1 MPGTADPIVL
11 ELRPD
16 NRWIAPAAPAFR
28 GEVPAAG
35 VMLGLPCHGG
45 LLTTATLRGLL
56 DCQRTCLALGLPFTC
71 LTISNESLV
80 QRARN
85 AIVAHFLA
93 STHAQLLFIDADIG
107 FGAAGVLRLLAQG
120 RPVIGGLYRRKRLD
134 RQDWVVHWQ
143 IREDGSARRDPR
155 TGAVEVA
162 AIGTGFLCIDR
173 DALLRLIRAF
183 PQTRYVPD
191 ADDGPDGPWRHQ
203 AYALFEAGIE
213 PRTGRYLSEDYLFCG
228 RWRSIGGEVWCDP
241 GIRLEHHGQACFE
254 GDAMEQFTPL
264 R

>member
-1 MPGTADPIVL
+1 MPATPLVL

-16 NRWIAPAAPAFR
+16 GRWIAPAAPGFR
-28 GEVPAAG
+28 GELPAGG
-35 VMLGLPCHGG
+35 VMLGLPCQGG

-56 DCQRTCLALGLPFTC
+56 DCQRACLTLGLPYTC

-93 STHAQLLFIDADIG
+93 SGQAQLLFIDADIG
-107 FGAAGVLRLLAQG
+107 FGATGVLRLLAHG
-120 RPVIGGLYRRKRLD
+120 RPVIGGLYRRKRSD

-143 IREDGSARRDPR
+143 LGEDGTARRDPR

-162 AIGTGFLCIDR
+162 AIGTGFLCITR
-173 DALLRLIRAF
+173 EALLRMIEAF
-183 PQTRYVPD
+183 PQTRYLPD
-191 ADDGPDGPWRHQ
+191 ADDGPDGPWRERTH
-203 AYALFEAGIE
+203 ALFEAGIAPE
-213 PRTGRYLSEDYLFCG
+213 TGRYLSEDYLFCS

-241 GIRLEHHGQACFE
+241 AIRLEHHGQACFD
-254 GDAMEQFTPL
+254 GDAMGQFLPG
-264 R
+264 